1 MRHLPIALLVFL
13 LATPGYS
20 QDYRKGLAAAER
32 GDYAAALREWRAL
45 AEQGHVNAQY
55 DLGAMYFAGRGVQQ
69 DYANAVKW
77 FRLAADQG
85 DAKAQYNLGFMYF
98 EGRGVPEDFERAHMW
113 FDIAAERGLRNA
125 AKDRDI
131 VPKFMT
137 PAQITEAERLAKEW
151 RKARPQ

>member
-1 MRHLPIALLVFL
+1 MRYLPIALLVFL

-32 GDYAAALREWRAL
+32 GDYAAALREWRPL

-55 DLGAMYFAGRGVQQ
+55 DLGV
-69 DYANAVKW
+69 
-77 FRLAADQG
+77 
-85 DAKAQYNLGFMYF
+85 MYF
-98 EGRGVPEDFERAHMW
+98 EGRGVPEDFEKAHMW

-131 VPKFMT
+131 VAKLMT
-137 PAQITEAERLAKEW
+137 PAQIAEAERLAKAW